1 MNILNS
7 GALALMTSIGY
18 RTGLFDVMAGLP
30 PSTSEFYA
38 KRTWANFPVRSCIG
52 VLVGLPVQLA
62 TRDIVRQ
69 EADGVGQALSLSYPQ
84 SIRRYLL
91 IALINYAA

>member
-1 MNILNS
+1 
-7 GALALMTSIGY
+7 
-18 RTGLFDVMAGLP
+18 
-30 PSTSEFYA
+30 
-38 KRTWANFPVRSCIG
+38 
-52 VLVGLPVQLA
+52 LVYQLA

-84 SIRRYLL
+84 SIRGYLL